1 MKNTKEKKY
10 VNMKKKV
17 RFISIKNIINQIYNM
32 PIGRRLK
39 FTFGCMGAVMLLMVI
54 VSLVNIMSL
63 RDMTNEFHSQ
73 IYQTEEKVIKAQ
85 VSMKIIENNI
95 YRSYIT
101 QNKELCGKYIEE
113 SEQQYDLLEAYITDL
128 STIPAINN
136 GEQKK
141 ILESLQ
147 LELGKGT
154 RYREQI
160 LSSAREFDQKKI
172 YSIYK
177 NDYVP
182 IHSHMVEELEEL
194 EAFTATYARHYMNSI
209 NIKVVVSIV
218 LFLLLLIV
226 GVLSCMR
233 ILSKTIKSIIHPVD
247 NIMAVMNEMA
257 AGNLEVDLQYS
268 STDEMGSLCQG
279 ITQTIDKLKNYINNI
294 TYVVRELEQKNLTVS
309 VGIEYEGNFTP
320 IKSSLENTILSLKNV
335 IEAISTAAEG
345 ISLGSAQ
352 IAVTAKTVADG
363 SVEQNNRINN
373 LVGEVEAI
381 VDMININTDQTKNVT
396 GLSETAVTAARE
408 GNNSMRKVLEAMGS
422 IEQRSGE
429 ISQVISVIEQIAEQT
444 NLLSLNASIEA
455 SRAGENGRG
464 FGVVA
469 SEIGKL
475 AARCT
480 QAVQSTSGLINST
493 VSAIHYGSQMAN
505 NTAGNFERIVK
516 VSEET
521 NYVMEKLAHN
531 TKAVQ
536 NELQKTHV
544 FLKDITP
551 IIEKN
556 AAAAQESAAMS
567 EEFIMQADKLEKYI
581 KEYSLA

>member
-1 MKNTKEKKY
+1 MKNTKEKKNL
-10 VNMKKKV
+10 NMKKKV
-17 RFISIKNIINQIYNM
+17 RLKSIKNMIDQIYSM

-54 VSLVNIMSL
+54 VSLVNIMAL
-63 RDMTNEFHSQ
+63 RNMTNEFHSQ

-101 QNKELCGKYIEE
+101 QNKELCSKYIEE
-113 SEQQYDLLEAYITDL
+113 SEHQYDLLEAYITDL
-128 STIPAINN
+128 SAIPAINK
-136 GEQKK
+136 GEQRK
-141 ILESLQ
+141 IIESLQ
-147 LELGKGT
+147 VESGKGA

-160 LSSAREFDQKKI
+160 LTSAREFDQKKI
-172 YSIYK
+172 YNIYK

-194 EAFTATYARHYMNSI
+194 EAFTATYAKQYINSI

-218 LFLLLLIV
+218 LFLLLFMI

-268 STDEMGSLCQG
+268 SADEMGSLCQG

-320 IKSSLENTILSLKNV
+320 IKSSLENTIISLKNV

-345 ISLGSAQ
+345 ISLGAAQ

-408 GNNSMRKVLEAMGS
+408 GNISMRKVLEAMGS

-493 VSAIHYGSQMAN
+493 VSAIHYGSLMAN

-521 NYVMEKLAHN
+521 NYVMEQLAYN
-531 TKAVQ
+531 TKLVQ